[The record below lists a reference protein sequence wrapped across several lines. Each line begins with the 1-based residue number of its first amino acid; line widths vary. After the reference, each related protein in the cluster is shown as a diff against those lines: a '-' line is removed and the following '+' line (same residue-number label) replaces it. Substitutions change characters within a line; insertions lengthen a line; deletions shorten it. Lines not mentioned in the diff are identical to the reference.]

1 MVKRRR
7 PPPLYP
13 RSFLATA
20 DLARILP
27 KVARK
32 RGMTQSQL
40 IRHALVEWLLY
51 HHVKEAEKLR
61 EGTDDKLD
69 GKPEKV
75 DADGAGES
83 IEGPPENPPAGE

>member
-1 MVKRRR
+1 MGRNVGLMVRRRR

-51 HHVKEAEKLR
+51 HHVKDAEKLK
-61 EGTDDKLD
+61 EGEDDSKAIAD
-69 GKPEKV
+69 SV
-75 DADGAGES
+75 QDGAGAGIES
-83 IEGPPENPPAGE
+83 DKI

>member
-1 MVKRRR
+1 MVRRRR

-51 HHVKEAEKLR
+51 HHVKEAADLR
-61 EGTDDKLD
+61 KKGDIDGEAVQADHAEADK
-69 GKPEKV
+69 
-75 DADGAGES
+75 AG
-83 IEGPPENPPAGE
+83 PATQA